1 MDIADFF
8 EFDQPTWIWAG
19 HYRAH
24 GLQVIP
30 CQGKMPLGPW
40 KEFQN
45 ELVSDATFAA
55 WCAEGGRLR
64 TNNIGVVLGKASGA
78 RFMLDLDTYKGPEA
92 LNWWNGCLAVH
103 NNSMD
108 LETWEQITG
117 GGGRQLFFQCP
128 EGRSIG
134 NGSTALNVDVRGQAG
149 FAVLPPSLHASGR
162 RYRWLEGRAPGQVD
176 LLTAPQ
182 WLMDELEALLG
193 AHGKPAAPAEAT
205 ATPEQAYDAF
215 GNVQDGREKL
225 MRDIVYRA
233 VLELYRKAPVLP
245 PLLEQSAAL
254 SDAYRDYENRVTSR
268 LPGDKPAGLERE
280 GRGMTAMEGKWK
292 ATVRHWGSPKMVAD
306 AAKPNPK
313 SEQPHD
319 WSADFASASTQG
331 EQQAKADPTK
341 QFELL
346 DVAAIKGAPDPSW
359 VVEKII
365 VEQSL
370 GFIFGPPGSLKTFIG
385 LDIAL
390 SITTKQPSWW
400 GYTLRKPGAVIYICA
415 EGQASLKYRIA
426 AWESNRNANADGAP
440 FFLIKQSINFMSG
453 DDIGRL
459 LATLETAVARAGGP
473 IAAVFVDTVS
483 KVLPGSDENLQKDM
497 TIFVN
502 ACAQV
507 RERYGCVV
515 VGIHHTNK
523 QGGFRGSTVIPAA
536 ADFIIETRYEVGAS
550 TGSVFVEKVK
560 DGEAGWARAFDVK
573 HIDLAMGRG
582 SLAIDGT
589 DTEPPS
595 DIPNLDVGRKI
606 LNAIDQEWKSGTPF
620 CRSANS
626 SRAAVRNIVLRFS
639 LKAKNVERLLDLWL
653 ANKVIVED
661 IRDKENHIKGYKKI
675 ADL

>member
-1 MDIADFF
+1 
-8 EFDQPTWIWAG
+8 
-19 HYRAH
+19 
-24 GLQVIP
+24 
-30 CQGKMPLGPW
+30 
-40 KEFQN
+40 
-45 ELVSDATFAA
+45 
-55 WCAEGGRLR
+55 
-64 TNNIGVVLGKASGA
+64 
-78 RFMLDLDTYKGPEA
+78 
-92 LNWWNGCLAVH
+92 
-103 NNSMD
+103 
-108 LETWEQITG
+108 
-117 GGGRQLFFQCP
+117 
-128 EGRSIG
+128 
-134 NGSTALNVDVRGQAG
+134 
-149 FAVLPPSLHASGR
+149 
-162 RYRWLEGRAPGQVD
+162 
-176 LLTAPQ
+176 
-182 WLMDELEALLG
+182 
-193 AHGKPAAPAEAT
+193 
-205 ATPEQAYDAF
+205 
-215 GNVQDGREKL
+215 
-225 MRDIVYRA
+225 
-233 VLELYRKAPVLP
+233 
-245 PLLEQSAAL
+245 
-254 SDAYRDYENRVTSR
+254 
-268 LPGDKPAGLERE
+268 
-280 GRGMTAMEGKWK
+280 
-292 ATVRHWGSPKMVAD
+292 
-306 AAKPNPK
+306 
-313 SEQPHD
+313 
-319 WSADFASASTQG
+319 
-331 EQQAKADPTK
+331 
-341 QFELL
+341 
-346 DVAAIKGAPDPSW
+346 
-359 VVEKII
+359 
-365 VEQSL
+365 
-370 GFIFGPPGSLKTFIG
+370 
-385 LDIAL
+385 
-390 SITTKQPSWW
+390 
-400 GYTLRKPGAVIYICA
+400 
-415 EGQASLKYRIA
+415 
-426 AWESNRNANADGAP
+426 
-440 FFLIKQSINFMSG
+440 MSG